1 MAELNFGLLT
11 PPGSQSIG
19 NAFVQGMDQAAVAR
33 AQENQNALAQYTLG
47 KAKREDELTNQLL
60 GDLRNAK
67 TPQEQAYAYAR
78 AGKPKEGSDL
88 LTGIATRQNLEA
100 RTSASRASTATSE
113 FDLTQKRTNKA
124 IIDISNLSDSET
136 ALSSID
142 RHLAAGD
149 IDEAKATA
157 LKGKLGNPATFLAGR
172 TEIIMGMLEAK
183 DRLPYDKITTRTT
196 PLGNV
201 SREQQVDA
209 FGRPIG
215 LPTDTPIG
223 ASANTIAQINATR
236 KNHIENLAQQG
247 WTFDTDRG
255 VAVNARLGISQ
266 PISTLMAP
274 VEPQG
279 SAGGVAPAAPAAI
292 PTAPIATPAGTS
304 ITQPRTATPGTFPQD
319 TIVQQTNR
327 MEGATAIRRQELA
340 NEQNALENARQKL
353 ASPAAAN
360 DPDIRRFYEERLKEA
375 TNNINALNK
384 ELGNQPA
391 QPSAT
396 QPAQRTVLRPK
407 TETPRF
413 DATAGGYVYP
423 PSAENPQGKFVP
435 VSGLDGKPLNE
446 SQGNATA
453 YGLRMKEAEA
463 ILADL
468 ANPKIGD
475 ATLRGANVESIPFV
489 GGPVSKVLPSFL
501 GGSNEQQQQVNQ
513 AKTNFIT
520 AVLRKESG
528 AAIGKDE
535 FDTEDRK
542 YFPQLND
549 GPKVIKQKEDAR
561 RLAIEAMKFQA
572 GPGAK
577 EIDKYVPSISREK
590 TAPNLSEPPAG
601 AVRVKAK

>member
-47 KAKREDELTNQLL
+47 KAKREDEQQNKLYQAVQDPNFKLDVRTALQYGPQGMAALKAQQDAATAEQTRALNQSQIAE
-60 GDLRNAK
+60 R
-67 TPQEQAYAYAR
+67 QARLPGYVAEAFDKQMKPFSSAAYNSKNV
-78 AGKPKEGSDL
+78 GE
-88 LTGIATRQNLEA
+88 GIA
-100 RTSASRASTATSE
+100 
-113 FDLTQKRTNKA
+113 
-124 IIDISNLSDSET
+124 
-136 ALSSID
+136 SINAMYD
-142 RHLAAGD
+142 
-149 IDEAKATA
+149 
-157 LKGKLGNPATFLAGR
+157 NPALASVL
-172 TEIIMGMLEAK
+172 T
-183 DRLPYDKITTRTT
+183 KIK
-196 PLGNV
+196 
-201 SREQQVDA
+201 SREQAIESTTAA
-209 FGRPIG
+209 FNDPKTMAQWQAYWGGI
-215 LPTDTPIG
+215 TPDKLYTQ
-223 ASANTIAQINATR
+223 ATVSANTAAT
-236 KNHIENLAQQG
+236 LDQAQQHFNG
-247 WTFDTDRG
+247 LSAYQKEQLRVQGKQFDSDRG
-255 VAVNARLGISQ
+255 VIVDVKNGTFEPVYSY
-266 PISTLMAP
+266 PSSTP
-274 VEPQG
+274 
-279 SAGGVAPAAPAAI
+279 SAPAAPAAI
-292 PTAPIATPAGTS
+292 PTAPSAAPAS
-304 ITQPRTATPGTFPQD
+304 ALPPQLNVTPGIAPSSASNVPIPQS
-319 TIVQQTNR
+319 IV
-327 MEGATAIRRQELA
+327 GARVPPALQNVRDNDRLAIL
-340 NEQNALENARQKL
+340 
-353 ASPAAAN
+353 
-360 DPDIRRFYEERLKEA
+360 LKERENQVFLGRVDPA
-375 TNNINALNK
+375 LDREIANLQGKPTNVAS
-384 ELGNQPA
+384 QTT
-391 QPSAT
+391 T
-396 QPAQRTVLRPK
+396 QPAQRTVLGPK

-413 DATAGGYVYP
+413 DTNAGGFVYP

-489 GGPVSKVLPSFL
+489 GGAVGKVLPSFL
-501 GGSNEQQQQVNQ
+501 GGSSEQQQQVNQ

-535 FDTEDRK
+535 FATEDRK

>member
-19 NAFVQGMDQAAVAR
+19 NAFVQGMEQAAVAR

-47 KAKREDELTNQLL
+47 KAKREDELTNKMLAGMQSATTLEQQAAVLRSVGRYKDASDLMNSDLERRYRLGQIEAQPGALLKNKADTAILHGNIMEREANAVVANPTSARAMQAVVNFGKATGQDVTQELKTLTEL
-60 GDLRNAK
+60 GDDPNKIVAW
-67 TPQEQAYAYAR
+67 AR
-78 AGKPKEGSDL
+78 G
-88 LTGIATRQNLEA
+88 
-100 RTSASRASTATSE
+100 
-113 FDLTQKRTNKA
+113 
-124 IIDISNLSDSET
+124 
-136 ALSSID
+136 
-142 RHLAAGD
+142 H
-149 IDEAKATA
+149 A
-157 LKGKLGNPATFLAGR
+157 LKGKDLAAFSTPKPTPTNVGNRIVFLDMNPNSPTFKSEVMPQQNIG
-172 TEIIMGMLEAK
+172 
-183 DRLPYDKITTRTT
+183 
-196 PLGNV
+196 V
-201 SREQQVDA
+201 S
-209 FGRPIG
+209 P
-215 LPTDTPIG
+215 
-223 ASANTIAQINATR
+223 NTIAQINATR
-236 KNHIENLAQQG
+236 TNHLENLAQQG
-247 WTFDTDRG
+247 WIFDTDRG
-255 VAVNARLGISQ
+255 LAVNPRLGISQ
-266 PISTLMAP
+266 SISTLMAS

-279 SAGGVAPAAPAAI
+279 SAGNVAPAAPAAI
-292 PTAPIATPAGTS
+292 PTAPSAAPAS
-304 ITQPRTATPGTFPQD
+304 ALPPQLNVTPGIAPSSASNVPIPQS
-319 TIVQQTNR
+319 IV
-327 MEGATAIRRQELA
+327 GARVPPALQNVRDNDRLAIL
-340 NEQNALENARQKL
+340 
-353 ASPAAAN
+353 
-360 DPDIRRFYEERLKEA
+360 LKERENQVFLGRVDPA
-375 TNNINALNK
+375 LDREIANLQGKPTNVAS
-384 ELGNQPA
+384 QTT
-391 QPSAT
+391 T
-396 QPAQRTVLRPK
+396 QPAQRTVLGPK

-413 DATAGGYVYP
+413 DTNAGGFVYP

-468 ANPKIGD
+468 ANPKIGN

-489 GGPVSKVLPSFL
+489 GGAVSKVLPSFL
-501 GGSNEQQQQVNQ
+501 GGSSEQQQQVNQ

-535 FDTEDRK
+535 FATEDRK